1 MKQVAKFNVQ
11 ARHKARILTVQALF
25 QWQFNN
31 ASANALEKQYC
42 EDIHS
47 KNADIKY
54 FKELLHG
61 VLEHREEID
70 AAISPI
76 LDRDINKLTPIEL
89 TVLRLAVYELK
100 FNLQIPY
107 RVVINEALELTKS
120 FGTVEG
126 YKYVNGVLDHLAKS
140 IRSAEIKS

>member
-1 MKQVAKFNVQ
+1 MAKFNVQ

-140 IRSAEIKS
+140 IRSTEIKS